1 MFYLGGGQVRGKHPP
16 PPPPELNFI
25 SAETATVTDRNGGTR
40 RRACV
45 RPSVRGRLRVGMSRP
60 D

>member
-1 MFYLGGGQVRGKHPP
+1 MFYLMGGQVRGKHPPP

-40 RRACV
+40 RARAS
-45 RPSVRGRLRVGMSRP
+45 SVRGRLRVGMSRP

>member
-1 MFYLGGGQVRGKHPP
+1 MFYLMGGQVRGKHPP

-40 RRACV
+40 RV